1 MPVIYLFAG
10 LAGDIPHRRS
20 SPLPNILLCQPRHRK
35 IDKIR
40 KKLFTSG
47 KIHATNNPRNQIT
60 LYIDMKK
67 IYVMHRTTK
76 NATMYVTMDEN
87 NNISVNSKFT
97 TGSFLTAKEYVGPEI
112 KNIAVATDELAAEIK
127 ERSTWARPMSE
138 DLAQFCVG
146 IRLLAAAQN
155 EWFMQ
160 F

>member
-40 KKLFTSG
+40 KKFFTSG
-47 KIHATNNPRNQIT
+47 KIHAINNPRNQIT
-60 LYIDMKK
+60 LYIMKK

-97 TGSFLTAKEYVGPEI
+97 KGSFLTAKEYVGPEI

-138 DLAQFCVG
+138 NLAQFCVG
-146 IRLLAAAQN
+146 IRLLAAAKN

>member
-1 MPVIYLFAG
+1 ME
-10 LAGDIPHRRS
+10 
-20 SPLPNILLCQPRHRK
+20 
-35 IDKIR
+35 
-40 KKLFTSG
+40 
-47 KIHATNNPRNQIT
+47 
-60 LYIDMKK
+60 K
-67 IYVMHRTTK
+67 IYVMRRTTK
-76 NATMYVTMDEN
+76 NATMFVTMDEE

-97 TGSFLTAKEYVGPEI
+97 KGSFLTAKEYVGPEI

-127 ERSTWARPMSE
+127 ERCTWARPMSE